1 MIFIKEKDIEYR
13 AMVEYLERQEDE
25 KASKMLNHIK
35 ALKTQ
40 EEFNAFRWD
49 LKHKAFLNAF

>member
-1 MIFIKEKDIEYR
+1 
-13 AMVEYLERQEDE
+13 MVEYLERQEDE

>member
-1 MIFIKEKDIEYR
+1 MNTKEKDIEYR
-13 AMVEYLERQEDE
+13 AMTEYLERQEGE
-25 KASKMLNHIK
+25 KALKMLSHIK